1 MTAVSHAPGEFLLQ
15 DRVSSMDAQRF
26 LHHLERSQLL
36 SENQIKDAA
45 RRLDEEDVWK
55 VADSLVSD
63 GILTSFQS
71 RQLLAGNCNGF
82 LLGPYRILDQVG
94 QGGAGIVYKAI
105 HTKMHRLVAIKVL
118 RPMVSTDKELHRH
131 LFQREALAA
140 AQLDHPNIVALY
152 DADEARGVYFL
163 VMEFVEGTNFKRLVQ
178 GYGPL
183 AIPLACNVVCQVAEA
198 LRYAPGSRARSIFDG
213 LMSRWTNPRSC
224 VKPSVSA
231 PTWSP
236 TFALR
241 PANVGRL
248 WDSLMGIRRRSRR
261 ASSVPAPC
269 QTETLTGVICSA
281 AVPSPLRS
289 TPSEAGLAQAR

>member
-94 QGGAGIVYKAI
+94 QGGMGIV
-105 HTKMHRLVAIKVL
+105 
-118 RPMVSTDKELHRH
+118 
-131 LFQREALAA
+131 
-140 AQLDHPNIVALY
+140 
-152 DADEARGVYFL
+152 
-163 VMEFVEGTNFKRLVQ
+163 
-178 GYGPL
+178 
-183 AIPLACNVVCQVAEA
+183 
-198 LRYAPGSRARSIFDG
+198 
-213 LMSRWTNPRSC
+213 
-224 VKPSVSA
+224 
-231 PTWSP
+231 
-236 TFALR
+236 
-241 PANVGRL
+241 
-248 WDSLMGIRRRSRR
+248 
-261 ASSVPAPC
+261 
-269 QTETLTGVICSA
+269 
-281 AVPSPLRS
+281 
-289 TPSEAGLAQAR
+289 